1 MHTPIPTPSSVAV
14 TSGTDMTDPDMQAQM
29 AIFRT
34 LVVTVHDFFGGFGQ
48 LFHALTDR
56 RDAAHITYQ
65 LQTLMT
71 TGVLMFLLRLGARRQ
86 ITHLLRGNNSVA
98 DKYQRWLES
107 PGCPHGDTL
116 NYAFARSEVAEVQEV
131 VTSMTSIL
139 IRSKV
144 LYPHRLLDRYY
155 LVAIDGTGV
164 LTYAER
170 YCAHCLTATHHGH
183 TRYYHPVLE
192 AKLVTPSGWA
202 FSLLTEF
209 IENPGENLTKQDCEL
224 KAFYRLMARLKESFP
239 RLPICLILDGLYAGG
254 PTFSICEA
262 HHWKYLVVLQEAD
275 IPYINTEFRSL
286 SPLTPENHLQF
297 ETGVQGEIK
306 QDFHWVTEI
315 AYVDTEN
322 VEHEVAVIECLET
335 RPDTHKV
342 LNTTRFKW
350 VTNFNVTATKVI
362 PLANQGGR
370 PRWKIENEGFNVQ
383 KNGGY
388 ALEHR
393 YSEDPTAGKIFYLLL
408 QIAQLLA
415 QLIER
420 GSLFRQA
427 FPDGVGS
434 AKNIAI
440 RLLEAWRHLRLNP
453 TALRQMLD
461 ARVQVRFVPP

>member
-1 MHTPIPTPSSVAV
+1 MHTPIPNPSSVAV
-14 TSGTDMTDPDMQAQM
+14 ASGADMTDPDMQAQV

-34 LVVTVHDFFGGFGQ
+34 LVVTVHHFFGGFGH
-48 LFHALTDR
+48 LFHGLTER
-56 RDAAHITYQ
+56 RDPARITYQ
-65 LQTLMT
+65 LRTLMT

-98 DKYQRWLES
+98 HKYQLWLEG
-107 PGCPHGDTL
+107 PRCPHGDTL
-116 NYAFARSEVAEVQEV
+116 NYAFARSEVTEVQEV
-131 VTSMTSIL
+131 ITHMTRTL

-155 LVAIDGTGV
+155 LVAVDGTGV
-164 LTYAER
+164 LTYEER
-170 YCAHCLTATHHGH
+170 HCAQCLTATHHGH

-192 AKLVTPSGWA
+192 AKLVTPSGLA
-202 FSLLTEF
+202 FSLMTEF
-209 IENPGENLTKQDCEL
+209 IENPGASPTKQDCEL
-224 KAFYRLMARLKESFP
+224 KAFYRLMARLKQCFP
-239 RLPICLILDGLYAGG
+239 RLPICLTLDGLYAGG

-262 HHWKYLVVLQEAD
+262 HHWKYIVVLREAD
-275 IPYINTEFRSL
+275 IPYINAEFSSL
-286 SPLTPENHLQF
+286 RPLTPENHLRF

-315 AYVDTEN
+315 AYVDTKN
-322 VEHEVAVIECLET
+322 VEHEVAVLECRET
-335 RPDTHKV
+335 KPDAHKV

-362 PLANQGGR
+362 ALANQGGR

-393 YSEDPTAGKIFYLLL
+393 YSEDPTASKIFYLLL
-408 QIAQLLA
+408 QIAHVLA

-420 GSLFRQA
+420 GSLFRRA
-427 FPDGVGS
+427 FPNGVGS
-434 AKNIAI
+434 AKNIAL
-440 RLLEAWRHLRLNP
+440 RLLEAWRNLRLSP
-453 TALRQMLD
+453 TALRRMLD
-461 ARVQVRFVPP
+461 TRVQIRFVPP